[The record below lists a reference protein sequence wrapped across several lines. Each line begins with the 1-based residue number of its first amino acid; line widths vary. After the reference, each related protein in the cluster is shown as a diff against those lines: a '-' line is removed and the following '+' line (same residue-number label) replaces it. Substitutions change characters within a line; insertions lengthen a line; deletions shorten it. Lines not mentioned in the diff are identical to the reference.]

1 MSEAMVSA
9 VGQLVALPFVL
20 PVMVAGV
27 LLALGDRRRARACRT
42 LSVVSCAGLLACSG
56 LLLGWSAGDA
66 PAVYAMGNWPAP
78 FGIVFVLD
86 RLSALMLA
94 VTAVLG
100 LACAWYSLGGWDSR
114 GRHFHALLQL
124 QLAGLNGAFLTGDLF
139 NLFVCFEL
147 LLIASYGLML
157 HGGGVE
163 RLRATF
169 HYVVYNLVA
178 SSVFLIAA
186 GLLYGMTGTLNLAD
200 LAIEVAAAPA
210 EDAALLRSAGLLLAV
225 VFAVK
230 AAVLPLAFWLQ
241 GGYDSASPP
250 VACLFAVMTKLGVY
264 SMIRVF
270 TVVFGANAG
279 VASDL
284 AQPWWLPAGIA
295 TLLFAA
301 IAAASA
307 RSLGALAAQLVAVS
321 AGTLLIAVG
330 TATAQGLGAALF
342 YLLHASLAG
351 ALLFLVCGEVVALR
365 PGAGARLA
373 PGPRIG
379 EWRTGLAF
387 LFAALAVA
395 GLPPLSG
402 FVAKLGVL
410 RASLEAAG
418 AAAAWIALLAS
429 TLVAVIA
436 LARAGSILFW
446 RPAATRIGPIE
457 SPSTVAMSA
466 PPGRRGAI
474 GLLAACIALLT
485 VAAEP
490 VSHFTEA
497 AARQT
502 LDVDAYVAAVIRPP
516 EDERSP
522 GIVIDADRLRTHQPG
537 ATVDPRGMS
546 L

>member
-1 MSEAMVSA
+1 
-9 VGQLVALPFVL
+9 
-20 PVMVAGV
+20 
-27 LLALGDRRRARACRT
+27 
-42 LSVVSCAGLLACSG
+42 
-56 LLLGWSAGDA
+56 
-66 PAVYAMGNWPAP
+66 
-78 FGIVFVLD
+78 
-86 RLSALMLA
+86 
-94 VTAVLG
+94 
-100 LACAWYSLGGWDSR
+100 
-114 GRHFHALLQL
+114 
-124 QLAGLNGAFLTGDLF
+124 
-139 NLFVCFEL
+139 
-147 LLIASYGLML
+147 
-157 HGGGVE
+157 
-163 RLRATF
+163 
-169 HYVVYNLVA
+169 
-178 SSVFLIAA
+178 
-186 GLLYGMTGTLNLAD
+186 
-200 LAIEVAAAPA
+200 
-210 EDAALLRSAGLLLAV
+210 
-225 VFAVK
+225 
-230 AAVLPLAFWLQ
+230 
-241 GGYDSASPP
+241 
-250 VACLFAVMTKLGVY
+250 
-264 SMIRVF
+264 
-270 TVVFGANAG
+270 
-279 VASDL
+279 
-284 AQPWWLPAGIA
+284 
-295 TLLFAA
+295 
-301 IAAASA
+301 
-307 RSLGALAAQLVAVS
+307 
-321 AGTLLIAVG
+321 
-330 TATAQGLGAALF
+330 
-342 YLLHASLAG
+342 
-351 ALLFLVCGEVVALR
+351 LR